1 MTKLDKE
8 FISLQ
13 NQIEKM
19 SRMRETTVARNHKKV
34 LYELRKRLAKLYE
47 QYEIDGQ
54 LTYDEM
60 VKYNRLQKLDKEVE
74 MMINELYK
82 DNTKLIRGHL
92 TSIAEETSLYTIEV
106 VEGATQRRL
115 KGIVKEIDVSKTI
128 NDEMAGLRWTGRMG
142 KHRADVIWD
151 IQKEIKRGLT
161 QGDTYGAMA
170 KRLKKELEISTSKC
184 NTIVRTESHR
194 VHAQAKVESLD
205 SIARHGVKMTKKW
218 NSSKDERVRS
228 QHSEMDGVEIPYEDD
243 FILPD
248 GAKGI
253 APGLIGQPQHDINC
267 RCILTIDIVDNKNIN
282 EPDFL
287 RISNKDDENIDTVDT
302 IRKELDLVPEKHRE
316 IIKDT
321 AKEITIVSEGNSRYD
336 RNEGIIYILEN
347 PDKGEVVHELG
358 HAIETKLDLY
368 HDDEFLKI
376 LNNGLENIN
385 LSNFEEDHSYP
396 NSIWKLTGVDK
407 FISDYQSRLYDND
420 IDGKPR
426 IDYANMT
433 INTKTLG
440 EYFSE
445 GYSEYIKN
453 PDNLKH
459 KDESLYNFIKGR
471 IG

>member
-34 LYELRKRLAKLYE
+34 LYEVRKRLAKLYE

-194 VHAQAKVESLD
+194 VHSQAKVDTLD
-205 SIARHGVKMTKKW
+205 SISRHGVKMTKTW
-218 NSSKDERVRS
+218 RTAKDERVRGMKPTDKMN
-228 QHSEMDGVEIPYEDD
+228 HVAMDGVTIPYEDD

-248 GAKGI
+248 GSKGK
-253 APGLIGQPQHDINC
+253 APGLIGNYNDINC
-267 RCILTIDIVDNKNIN
+267 RCI
-282 EPDFL
+282 
-287 RISNKDDENIDTVDT
+287 
-302 IRKELDLVPEKHRE
+302 
-316 IIKDT
+316 
-321 AKEITIVSEGNSRYD
+321 ITIN
-336 RNEGIIYILEN
+336 
-347 PDKGEVVHELG
+347 
-358 HAIETKLDLY
+358 IED
-368 HDDEFLKI
+368 
-376 LNNGLENIN
+376 
-385 LSNFEEDHSYP
+385 
-396 NSIWKLTGVDK
+396 
-407 FISDYQSRLYDND
+407 
-420 IDGKPR
+420 
-426 IDYANMT
+426 
-433 INTKTLG
+433 
-440 EYFSE
+440 
-445 GYSEYIKN
+445 
-453 PDNLKH
+453 
-459 KDESLYNFIKGR
+459 
-471 IG
+471 